1 LQRRSSSSSP
11 GCGRGPASSGRL
23 GGFHPADGQS
33 PGKRPFWVL
42 GEGLHARRHRRKRR
56 GRGVVGLGR
65 GRRGM
70 GGVAPA
76 HVRLPCDVEPGRR
89 GSSPG
94 SGGGGGIVGSP
105 GPASKPAAMRPWGEE
120 GGKSFGGS
128 ERSEMAIGMASP
140 LRGVRLI
147 CNRIEGGAAG
157 RARPRAP
164 ADAKVGEGD
173 RRGGQGRPGAWRRTR
188 RRRTPARHGHRRG
201 GSRRTFARVCCDPTD
216 RCRTSQT
223 RRSSTRRSA
232 ACPST
237 RSVPRDAR
245 GRMSEAVGVLV
256 HDVRACRACEA
267 RRTVS
272 SKPSLGGSSWRPWGT
287 ALTQLDGGVPGAGR
301 PFALARTSGDESS

>member
-1 LQRRSSSSSP
+1 
-11 GCGRGPASSGRL
+11 
-23 GGFHPADGQS
+23 
-33 PGKRPFWVL
+33 
-42 GEGLHARRHRRKRR
+42 
-56 GRGVVGLGR
+56 
-65 GRRGM
+65 M
-70 GGVAPA
+70 
-76 HVRLPCDVEPGRR
+76 
-89 GSSPG
+89 
-94 SGGGGGIVGSP
+94 GSP